1 MEEAIKA
8 LLETSGQYG
17 PGYLIAALALALYWV
32 AHKDLAKERV
42 AHTATSEKLIELST
56 ASIRADMEHTSAI
69 EALSKILDNIERR
82 LQ

>member
-8 LLETSGQYG
+8 LLEASSQYG
-17 PGYLIAALALALYWV
+17 PGYLIAALTIALYWV
-32 AHKDLAKERV
+32 SHKDLTKERV
-42 AHTATSEKLIELST
+42 AHTKTSEKLIELST